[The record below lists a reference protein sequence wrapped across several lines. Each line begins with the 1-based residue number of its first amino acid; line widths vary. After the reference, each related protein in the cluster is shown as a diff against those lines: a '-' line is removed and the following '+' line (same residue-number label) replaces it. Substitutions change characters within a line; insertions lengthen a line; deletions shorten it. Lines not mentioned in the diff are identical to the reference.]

1 MIYRIDGGSPSQ
13 TGKLDTSR
21 ASGKAGTSNAPSQI
35 EAPSTGMSKADA
47 PLLASARSAVN
58 SSDGIDRAKVD
69 AIKTAIR
76 NGEYVVDAK
85 RLAAAFIDMEM
96 VSVR

>member
-1 MIYRIDGGSPSQ
+1 MIYRIDGGSTSQ
-13 TGKLDTSR
+13 TGKLDSGRPTAKAANGGAANKVDAP
-21 ASGKAGTSNAPSQI
+21 ASG
-35 EAPSTGMSKADA
+35 TGKADT

-58 SSDGIDRAKVD
+58 NSDGIDRAKVD

-76 NGEYVVDAK
+76 NGEFAVDAK
-85 RLAAAFIDMEM
+85 RLAAAFVEMEL

>member
-21 ASGKAGTSNAPSQI
+21 TPGKADTSNASSAAN
-35 EAPSTGMSKADA
+35 APASNQPKADA

-58 SSDGIDRAKVD
+58 NSDGIDRAKVE